1 MAGGARSYR
10 LPGVAAGSGAGH
22 VRHRRHSG
30 WPGTGRARS
39 RRPVRIPPADLA
51 FREGIQ
57 RDRPQQNAR
66 RAREQLSPNAR
77 PASMTFWRGPSGSRK
92 DRIMPTVKSN
102 MQGKIC
108 LVTGANSGIGKAT
121 ALALAQMGATVVMV
135 CRDRARGEEA
145 RSEIITTSK
154 NNAVALLQ
162 ADLSSHQSIR
172 QLVENFQHHYT
183 HLHVLINNA
192 GAAFTGR
199 RESVDGLE
207 MTFAVN
213 YLAPF
218 LLTNLL
224 LNMLKASAPARIVNV
239 SSNSHEA
246 GYIKLDDLQAEK
258 HYKRAYEQS
267 KLAVVL
273 FTYELARRLQ
283 GTGVTANCLHP
294 GFVAT
299 NFAQSDVGPSF
310 RLLVK
315 VIGSFGTSPQKGAKT
330 SIYLASSPE
339 VEGVTGKYFVK
350 SLPKRSAAISYD
362 ESLQRQLW
370 EQSAKLVNL

>member
-1 MAGGARSYR
+1 
-10 LPGVAAGSGAGH
+10 
-22 VRHRRHSG
+22 
-30 WPGTGRARS
+30 
-39 RRPVRIPPADLA
+39 
-51 FREGIQ
+51 
-57 RDRPQQNAR
+57 
-66 RAREQLSPNAR
+66 
-77 PASMTFWRGPSGSRK
+77 
-92 DRIMPTVKSN
+92 MPTVNSS

-108 LVTGANSGIGKAT
+108 MVTGANSGIGKAT

-135 CRDRARGEEA
+135 CRDPVKGEEA
-145 RSEIITTSK
+145 RSEITTKSG
-154 NNAVALLQ
+154 NNAVDLLQ
-162 ADLSSHQSIR
+162 ADLSSQQSIR
-172 QLVENFQHHYT
+172 QLFENVQQHYT
-183 HLHVLINNA
+183 YLHVLINNA
-192 GAAFTGR
+192 GATFPRR

-224 LNMLKASAPARIVNV
+224 LDMFKASAPARIVNV

-246 GYIKLDDLQAEK
+246 GYIKLDNLQSK
-258 HYKRAYEQS
+258 NPYRSMKVYGQS

-273 FTYELARRLQ
+273 FTYELAHRLE
-283 GTGVTANCLHP
+283 GTGVTVNSLHP

-299 NFAQSDVGPSF
+299 HFGQSGAGSAF

-315 VIGSFGTSPQKGAKT
+315 LIGSFGTSPQEGAKT

-339 VEGVTGKYFVK
+339 AEGVTGKYFVK
-350 SLPKRSAAISYD
+350 SMPRRSASISYD

-370 EQSAKLVNL
+370 EQSAKLVQL

>member
-1 MAGGARSYR
+1 
-10 LPGVAAGSGAGH
+10 
-22 VRHRRHSG
+22 
-30 WPGTGRARS
+30 
-39 RRPVRIPPADLA
+39 
-51 FREGIQ
+51 
-57 RDRPQQNAR
+57 
-66 RAREQLSPNAR
+66 
-77 PASMTFWRGPSGSRK
+77 
-92 DRIMPTVKSN
+92 MPRVNSS

-108 LVTGANSGIGKAT
+108 MVTGANSGIGKAT
-121 ALALAQMGATVVMV
+121 ALELAQMGATVVMV
-135 CRDRARGEEA
+135 CRDRAKGEEA
-145 RSEIITTSK
+145 QNEITTKSR
-154 NNAVALLQ
+154 NNAVDLLL
-162 ADLSSHQSIR
+162 ADLSSQQSIR

-192 GAAFTGR
+192 GAAFPGR
-199 RESVDGLE
+199 RRETVDGLE

-224 LNMLKASAPARIVNV
+224 LDVLKASAPARIVNV
-239 SSNSHEA
+239 SSDAQAS
-246 GYIKLDDLQAEK
+246 GYIQMDDLQSEK
-258 HYKRAYEQS
+258 LYRPMRTYPQS

-299 NFAQSDVGPSF
+299 HIGQSDVGPAV

-315 VIGSFGTSPQKGAKT
+315 VIGSFGASPQEGAKT
-330 SIYLASSPE
+330 SIYLASSPD

-350 SLPKRSAAISYD
+350 SIPKRSAAISYD
-362 ESLQRQLW
+362 ESLQQQLW
-370 EQSAKLVNL
+370 EQSAKMVNV

>member
-1 MAGGARSYR
+1 
-10 LPGVAAGSGAGH
+10 
-22 VRHRRHSG
+22 
-30 WPGTGRARS
+30 
-39 RRPVRIPPADLA
+39 
-51 FREGIQ
+51 
-57 RDRPQQNAR
+57 
-66 RAREQLSPNAR
+66 
-77 PASMTFWRGPSGSRK
+77 
-92 DRIMPTVKSN
+92 MPTVNSS

-108 LVTGANSGIGKAT
+108 MVTGANSGIGKAT

-145 RSEIITTSK
+145 RSEITTKSR
-154 NNAVALLQ
+154 NNAVDLLL
-162 ADLSSHQSIR
+162 ADLSSQQSIR
-172 QLVENFQHHYT
+172 QLVENFQQHYT

-192 GAAFTGR
+192 GAAFPGR
-199 RESVDGLE
+199 RRETADGLE

-224 LNMLKASAPARIVNV
+224 LDVLKASAPARIVNV
-239 SSNSHEA
+239 SSASHKS
-246 GYIKLDDLQAEK
+246 GYIQMDDLQGEK
-258 HYKRAYEQS
+258 HNRSMRAYPQS
-267 KLAVVL
+267 KLAIVL

-283 GTGVTANCLHP
+283 GTGVTANCLDP

-299 NFAQSDVGPSF
+299 NIGQTGASLPV
-310 RLLVK
+310 RLLIK
-315 VIGSFGTSPQKGAKT
+315 LIGSFGTSPEKGAKT

>member
-1 MAGGARSYR
+1 
-10 LPGVAAGSGAGH
+10 
-22 VRHRRHSG
+22 
-30 WPGTGRARS
+30 
-39 RRPVRIPPADLA
+39 
-51 FREGIQ
+51 
-57 RDRPQQNAR
+57 
-66 RAREQLSPNAR
+66 
-77 PASMTFWRGPSGSRK
+77 
-92 DRIMPTVKSN
+92 MPTVNSS

-108 LVTGANSGIGKAT
+108 MVTGANSGIGKAT

-145 RSEIITTSK
+145 RSEITTKSR
-154 NNAVALLQ
+154 NNAVDLLQ
-162 ADLSSHQSIR
+162 ADLSSQQSIR
-172 QLVENFQHHYT
+172 QLVENFQHQYT
-183 HLHVLINNA
+183 QLHVLINNA
-192 GAAFTGR
+192 GASFPGR
-199 RESVDGLE
+199 RRETVDGLE

-224 LNMLKASAPARIVNV
+224 LDMLKASAPARIVNV

-246 GYIKLDDLQAEK
+246 GYIKLDDLQAE
-258 HYKRAYEQS
+258 HHRSMRAYGQS

-283 GTGVTANCLHP
+283 GTRGTANCLHP

-299 NFAQSDVGPSF
+299 HFAQRDVGPAV

-315 VIGSFGTSPQKGAKT
+315 LIGSFGTSPEEGAKT

-350 SLPKRSAAISYD
+350 SIPKRSASISYD

>member
-1 MAGGARSYR
+1 
-10 LPGVAAGSGAGH
+10 
-22 VRHRRHSG
+22 
-30 WPGTGRARS
+30 
-39 RRPVRIPPADLA
+39 
-51 FREGIQ
+51 
-57 RDRPQQNAR
+57 
-66 RAREQLSPNAR
+66 
-77 PASMTFWRGPSGSRK
+77 
-92 DRIMPTVKSN
+92 MPTVNSS

-108 LVTGANSGIGKAT
+108 MVTGANSGIGKAT
-121 ALALAQMGATVVMV
+121 ALELAQMGATVVMV

-145 RSEIITTSK
+145 RSEITTKSR
-154 NNAVALLQ
+154 NNAVDLLL
-162 ADLSSHQSIR
+162 ADLSSQQSIR

-192 GAAFTGR
+192 GAAFPGR
-199 RESVDGLE
+199 RRETVDGLE

-224 LNMLKASAPARIVNV
+224 LDVLKASAPARIVNV
-239 SSNSHEA
+239 SSATQAS
-246 GYIKLDDLQAEK
+246 GYIQMDDLQAEK
-258 HYKRAYEQS
+258 HYRSAYGQS
-267 KLAVVL
+267 KLAEVL

-299 NFAQSDVGPSF
+299 NFGQIGTAPVM
-310 RLLVK
+310 RTAVK
-315 VIGSFGTSPQKGAKT
+315 FISRFGMSPEEGAKT
-330 SIYLASSPE
+330 SIYLASSPD
-339 VEGVTGKYFVK
+339 VEGVTGTYFVK
-350 SLPKRSAAISYD
+350 SIPKRSASISYD

>member
-1 MAGGARSYR
+1 
-10 LPGVAAGSGAGH
+10 
-22 VRHRRHSG
+22 
-30 WPGTGRARS
+30 
-39 RRPVRIPPADLA
+39 
-51 FREGIQ
+51 
-57 RDRPQQNAR
+57 
-66 RAREQLSPNAR
+66 
-77 PASMTFWRGPSGSRK
+77 
-92 DRIMPTVKSN
+92 MPIVKSS

-108 LVTGANSGIGKAT
+108 MVTGANSGIGKAT

-135 CRDRARGEEA
+135 CRDRARGEQA
-145 RSEIITTSK
+145 RSEIATKSR
-154 NNAVALLQ
+154 NNGVDLLQ
-162 ADLSSHQSIR
+162 ADLSSQQSIR
-172 QLVENFQHHYT
+172 QLVENFQQHYT

-192 GAAFTGR
+192 GAGAAFTGR
-199 RESVDGLE
+199 RETVDGLE

-218 LLTNLL
+218 LLTHLL
-224 LNMLKASAPARIVNV
+224 LDVLKASAPARIVNV
-239 SSNSHEA
+239 SSNSHKS
-246 GYIKLDDLQAEK
+246 GYIQMDDLQEEK
-258 HYKRAYEQS
+258 HYRSMRVYGQA

-299 NFAQSDVGPSF
+299 HFGQRDAGPAF

-315 VIGSFGTSPQKGAKT
+315 LIGSFGASPQEGAKT

-350 SLPKRSAAISYD
+350 SIPKRSAAISYD

>member
-1 MAGGARSYR
+1 
-10 LPGVAAGSGAGH
+10 
-22 VRHRRHSG
+22 
-30 WPGTGRARS
+30 
-39 RRPVRIPPADLA
+39 
-51 FREGIQ
+51 
-57 RDRPQQNAR
+57 
-66 RAREQLSPNAR
+66 
-77 PASMTFWRGPSGSRK
+77 
-92 DRIMPTVKSN
+92 MPTVNSS

-108 LVTGANSGIGKAT
+108 MVTGANSGIGKAT
-121 ALALAQMGATVVMV
+121 ALELAQMGATVVMV

-145 RSEIITTSK
+145 RREITTKSRK
-154 NNAVALLQ
+154 NAVDLLQ
-162 ADLSSHQSIR
+162 ADLSSQQSIR

-192 GAAFTGR
+192 GAAFPGR
-199 RESVDGLE
+199 RRETVDGLE
-207 MTFAVN
+207 ITFAVN

-224 LNMLKASAPARIVNV
+224 LDVLKASAPARIVNV
-239 SSNSHEA
+239 SSAAHKS
-246 GYIKLDDLQAEK
+246 GYIQLDDLQAEK
-258 HYKRAYEQS
+258 LYRPMRTYPQA

-283 GTGVTANCLHP
+283 GTEVTANCLHP

-299 NFAQSDVGPSF
+299 NFAQSDGGPAV

-315 VIGSFGTSPQKGAKT
+315 LLGSFGASPEKGAKT

-339 VEGVTGKYFVK
+339 VEGVTGQYFVK
-350 SLPKRSAAISYD
+350 SIPRRSAAISYD

-370 EQSAKLVNL
+370 EQSAKLVNV

>member
-1 MAGGARSYR
+1 
-10 LPGVAAGSGAGH
+10 
-22 VRHRRHSG
+22 
-30 WPGTGRARS
+30 
-39 RRPVRIPPADLA
+39 
-51 FREGIQ
+51 
-57 RDRPQQNAR
+57 
-66 RAREQLSPNAR
+66 
-77 PASMTFWRGPSGSRK
+77 
-92 DRIMPTVKSN
+92 

-108 LVTGANSGIGKAT
+108 MVTGANSGIGKAT
-121 ALALAQMGATVVMV
+121 ALCLAQMGATVVMV

-145 RSEIITTSK
+145 RSEITTTSR
-154 NNAVALLQ
+154 NNAVDLLL
-162 ADLSSHQSIR
+162 ADLSSQESIR
-172 QLVENFQHHYT
+172 QLVENFQDHYT
-183 HLHVLINNA
+183 QLHVLINNA

-199 RESVDGLE
+199 RETVDGLE

-224 LNMLKASAPARIVNV
+224 LDVLKASAPARIVNV

-246 GYIKLDDLQAEK
+246 GYIQMDDLQEEK
-258 HYKRAYEQS
+258 HYRSMRVYGQS

-299 NFAQSDVGPSF
+299 HFGQSGAGPAF

-315 VIGSFGTSPQKGAKT
+315 LIGSFGASPEKGAKT

-350 SLPKRSAAISYD
+350 SIPKRSAAISYD

-370 EQSAKLVNL
+370 EQSVKLVNL

>member
-1 MAGGARSYR
+1 
-10 LPGVAAGSGAGH
+10 
-22 VRHRRHSG
+22 
-30 WPGTGRARS
+30 
-39 RRPVRIPPADLA
+39 
-51 FREGIQ
+51 
-57 RDRPQQNAR
+57 
-66 RAREQLSPNAR
+66 
-77 PASMTFWRGPSGSRK
+77 
-92 DRIMPTVKSN
+92 MPTVNSS

-108 LVTGANSGIGKAT
+108 MVTGANSGIGKAT

-145 RSEIITTSK
+145 RSEITTKSR
-154 NNAVALLQ
+154 NNAVDLLQ
-162 ADLSSHQSIR
+162 ADLSSQQSIR
-172 QLVENFQHHYT
+172 QLVEHFKQRYT

-199 RESVDGLE
+199 RETVDGLE

-224 LNMLKASAPARIVNV
+224 LDVLKASAPARIVNV
-239 SSNSHEA
+239 SSASHKS
-246 GYIKLDDLQAEK
+246 GYIQMDDLQGEK
-258 HYKRAYEQS
+258 HNRSMRAYPQS
-267 KLAVVL
+267 KLAIVL

-283 GTGVTANCLHP
+283 GTGVTANCLDP

-299 NFAQSDVGPSF
+299 NIGQTGASLPV
-310 RLLVK
+310 RLLIK
-315 VIGSFGTSPQKGAKT
+315 LIGSFGTSPEKGAKT